1 MDIIFR
7 NLQRLVFSDEFFG
20 LEHIEPMSE
29 WKWNKLYELSIAYGI
44 GPWVV
49 DGIRRY
55 SDDFF
60 LQPSDTLRQQF
71 LGLDGPRCQELLDKF
86 KLLLMRSQSLRN
98 HFTQESLQAYFNDFM
113 NSIRNI
119 DSYPHSR

>member
-20 LEHIEPMSE
+20 KESIEPMSE

-44 GPWVV
+44 GPWIA
-49 DGIRRY
+49 DGFRRY

-60 LQPSDTLRQQF
+60 LQPSETLRYQF
-71 LGLDGPRCQELLDKF
+71 LALDGDRNQEKLAKF
-86 KLLLMRSQSLRN
+86 KLYLSRSQSVMNR
-98 HFTQESLQAYFNDFM
+98 FTRESLQAFLNDFLH
-113 NSIRNI
+113 SIRNI
-119 DSYPHSR
+119 EE

>member
-20 LEHIEPMSE
+20 KESIEPMSE

-44 GPWVV
+44 GPWIA
-49 DGIRRY
+49 DGFRRY

-60 LQPSDTLRQQF
+60 LQPSETLRYQF
-71 LGLDGPRCQELLDKF
+71 LALDGDRNEAPVIAIK
-86 KLLLMRSQSLRN
+86 RSLPSSSCICRVRRA
-98 HFTQESLQAYFNDFM
+98 S
-113 NSIRNI
+113 
-119 DSYPHSR
+119 

>member
-7 NLQRLVFSDEFFG
+7 NLQRLVFSDEFIG
-20 LEHIEPMSE
+20 KEAIEPMSE

-49 DGIRRY
+49 DGFRRY

-60 LQPSDTLRQQF
+60 LQPSDSLRNQF
-71 LGLDGPRCQELLDKF
+71 LALDGERNQELLDKF
-86 KLLLMRSQSLRN
+86 KLNLLRSQRIMN
-98 HFTQESLQAYFNDFM
+98 RFTRESLQAYFNDFM
-113 NSIRNI
+113 HAIRNI
-119 DSYPHSR
+119 EE